1 MAKQLYI
8 ITYHKYFSRTWI
20 YHRIHRTYPKWQ
32 KILPICLNQGKWTG
46 EIEQYALLVASL
58 CHDLGHFGRTNQFL
72 VEIKHARRLQGTAGW
87 PGEWNIQGLL
97 AYIYIYSPGCI
108 IYIYI
113 WWSYPGTIYGIYL
126 AMFFCTLLSPS
137 IYNAGI
143 YWVPWKYTVEHCYCI
158 RTFKKDLLGLNATKF
173 NLCQFTQEH
182 AKIQMNLDVGELCMC
197 YPLLISA

>member
-113 WWSYPGTIYGIYL
+113 YGDHIQGLFMEYILPCFFAHYYHHLYTML
-126 AMFFCTLLSPS
+126 AYIGFHGNIRWNIATASALSRKTYWGWMQPNSICVNLLRSMP
-137 IYNAGI
+137 
-143 YWVPWKYTVEHCYCI
+143 K
-158 RTFKKDLLGLNATKF
+158 FKW
-173 NLCQFTQEH
+173 
-182 AKIQMNLDVGELCMC
+182 I
-197 YPLLISA
+197 